1 MKIVPQSASVRPMI
15 YTHADQAIRQTVNPP
30 DALARAFALAMA
42 KDIAHCVGA
51 LVKLGLHRLEYRL
64 MFPTADAAIATGRAQ
79 GRSGQFGQAD
89 DQYFWITMPFS
100 TELKRCRACSP
111 TGH

>member
-1 MKIVPQSASVRPMI
+1 
-15 YTHADQAIRQTVNPP
+15 
-30 DALARAFALAMA
+30 
-42 KDIAHCVGA
+42 
-51 LVKLGLHRLEYRL
+51 